1 MSGVLALGSVVT
13 AQSTHWHEVFGF
25 GIPPAEKI
33 VRTVVVYLA
42 IALLLRIAGK
52 RQMAQLNTLDLV
64 VVLLLSNVV
73 QNAVIGPDNSLLG
86 GLLGAVVLV
95 TFNAVFERVAVLNDS
110 TTRWFEGTTTSL
122 VEGGIFNRRALRRTG
137 LTEQEVEV
145 AVRHQGA
152 DSMAEV
158 ESARLEP
165 GGVLTVRLRREDM
178 DASYGELVQVV
189 ADLQRHL
196 DARLDALEAASG
208 RPT

>member
-1 MSGVLALGSVVT
+1 MSALMLAPVVV
-13 AQSTHWHEVFGF
+13 AQSGSWHEVFSF
-25 GIPPAEKI
+25 GIPPTEKI
-33 VRTVVVYLA
+33 VRTVVVYFG
-42 IALLLRIAGK
+42 IAVLLRIAGK

-73 QNAVIGPDNSLLG
+73 QNAIIGPDNSLFG

-95 TFNAVFERVAVLNDS
+95 TFNAVLERVALLSDV
-110 TTRWFEGTTTSL
+110 TTRWFEGTPTEL
-122 VEGGIFNRRALRRTG
+122 VEQGTLNRRGLRRTG
-137 LTEQEVEV
+137 LTAQEVEA

-152 DSMAEV
+152 DSIGEV
-158 ESARLEP
+158 ETARLEP

-178 DASYGELVQVV
+178 DASYGELLQVV

-196 DARLDALEAASG
+196 DARLDALEAAPG

>member
-1 MSGVLALGSVVT
+1 MSALVSGAVVAVPSVPW
-13 AQSTHWHEVFGF
+13 SEVFGL
-25 GIPPAEKI
+25 GIPPVEKV
-33 VRTVVVYLA
+33 VRTLVVYFG
-42 IALLLRIAGK
+42 IAVLLRIAGK

-95 TFNAVFERVAVLNDS
+95 AFNAVFERVALFNDR
-110 TTRWFEGTTTSL
+110 TTRWFEGTPTTL
-122 VEGGIFNRRALRRTG
+122 VDQGVVDDRALRRTG
-137 LTEQEVEV
+137 LTPQEVEV

-152 DSMAEV
+152 DTMAQV

-165 GGVLTVRLRREDM
+165 GGVLTVRLRRDDM

-189 ADLQRHL
+189 ADLRRHL

-208 RPT
+208 GSS